1 VSFAP
6 AGAASG
12 SEARYFPDRR
22 SSRRQNGR
30 SDGNTTFAGTAPM
43 NARIKQLRDLVVA
56 LDLSDRN
63 LQRLEPAAYRSM
75 AIQAL
80 RLTHDEMGLLP
91 ITDFAGPPSTLQNL
105 AENIFF
111 GVNRCFAD
119 LDGSGR
125 AAAAQKAGTAL
136 VQRLRAADG
145 RSGRAIAESL
155 FVRLRTSANGS
166 TARDH

>member
-1 VSFAP
+1 
-6 AGAASG
+6 
-12 SEARYFPDRR
+12 
-22 SSRRQNGR
+22 
-30 SDGNTTFAGTAPM
+30 M